1 MNTVYDPVTGWDGS
15 DAGAFKGSLGTA
27 GILTQYQYLC
37 SRQIICN
44 YAFKKK
50 SDAEGGGEAGGAG
63 GAGGP
68 MERHGSQA
76 EWMLA
81 ASNPMHKYLQKSAV
95 QRMPNTMFAT
105 SVTAGRPGGA
115 LGFPPPPMGVV
126 PPGMPPP
133 PPLMMGGMHGG
144 SMISPLPPPR
154 PPPLPPPPPPM
165 QHQAPPLP
173 PPPPP
178 LPPPPP
184 PPPM

>member
-1 MNTVYDPVTGWDGS
+1 MLLHTIATLLLVRNHSVSFQDVTPVFMNTVYDPVTGWDGS

-105 SVTAGRPGGA
+105 
-115 LGFPPPPMGVV
+115 
-126 PPGMPPP
+126 
-133 PPLMMGGMHGG
+133 
-144 SMISPLPPPR
+144 IY
-154 PPPLPPPPPPM
+154 
-165 QHQAPPLP
+165 
-173 PPPPP
+173 
-178 LPPPPP
+178 
-184 PPPM
+184 